1 MVNRDW
7 VWMSRYVL
15 VIVISLVLGGVIGEL
30 TLFKQTTLGTPKLTA
45 SALAQF
51 LGYGGALLLLWL
63 LGQKAARQF
72 RDSRGKGAF
81 LSYIIVPL
89 VTLIVVAGAY
99 TVLLTVLRPFMDA
112 GLRNIYN
119 WVFVLGIT
127 ASALWLA
134 VALFHHSEP
143 LVDLLRPEAGDG
155 SDLELEK
162 CKSCNAPLVP
172 GARFCAACGTATTK

>member
-7 VWMSRYVL
+7 AWMSRYVL

-30 TLFKQTTLGTPKLTA
+30 ALFKQTTLGTPKLTA
-45 SALAQF
+45 SALVQF
-51 LGYGGALLLLWL
+51 MGYGGALLLLWL
-63 LGQKAARQF
+63 LGQRAAKRF
-72 RDSRGKGAF
+72 RDGRGKAAF
-81 LSYIIVPL
+81 LSFIIVPL

-99 TVLLTVLRPFMDA
+99 TVLLAVFRPFLDA

-119 WVFVLGIT
+119 WVFILGIT

-143 LVDLLRPEAGDG
+143 LVDLFRSEGADRSDSEAD
-155 SDLELEK
+155 K
-162 CKSCNAPLVP
+162 CRSCGAPLV
-172 GARFCAACGTATTK
+172 RR

>member
-7 VWMSRYVL
+7 AWMSRYVL

-30 TLFKQTTLGTPKLTA
+30 SLFKQTTLGTPKLTA

-51 LGYGGALLLLWL
+51 MGYGGALLLLWL
-63 LGQKAARQF
+63 LGQRAARQF
-72 RDSRGKGAF
+72 RDGRGKGAF

-99 TVLLTVLRPFMDA
+99 TVLLTVLRPFLDA

-127 ASALWLA
+127 VSALWLA

-143 LVDLLRPEAGDG
+143 LVDLFRTEGADG
-155 SDLELEK
+155 SDPDAQK
-162 CKSCNAPLVP
+162 CQS
-172 GARFCAACGTATTK
+172 

>member
-7 VWMSRYVL
+7 AWMSRYVL

-45 SALAQF
+45 SALVQF
-51 LGYGGALLLLWL
+51 MGYGGALLLLWL
-63 LGQKAARQF
+63 LGQGAANRF
-72 RDSRGKGAF
+72 RADRGKAAF
-81 LSYIIVPL
+81 LSFIIVPL

-99 TVLLTVLRPFMDA
+99 TVLLTVLRPFLDA

-143 LVDLLRPEAGDG
+143 LVDLFRSAGADRLNP
-155 SDLELEK
+155 DAPK
-162 CKSCNAPLVP
+162 CRSCGAPLAA
-172 GARFCAACGTATTK
+172 GANFCHVCGTAEA

>member
-7 VWMSRYVL
+7 AWMSRYVL
-15 VIVISLVLGGVIGEL
+15 VIVIALVLGGVIGEL

-45 SALAQF
+45 SAIAQF
-51 LGYGGALLLLWL
+51 MGYGGALLLLWL
-63 LGQKAARQF
+63 LGQRAASQF
-72 RDSRGKGAF
+72 RNDGGKAAF
-81 LSYIIVPL
+81 LSFTIVPL

-99 TVLLTVLRPFMDA
+99 TVLLTVLRPFLDA

-143 LVDLLRPEAGDG
+143 LVDLFRSDG
-155 SDLELEK
+155 ADRLDSDADK
-162 CKSCNAPLVP
+162 CRSC
-172 GARFCAACGTATTK
+172 GASLILGANFCHVCGTAET

>member
-7 VWMSRYVL
+7 VWMSRYIL
-15 VIVISLVLGGVIGEL
+15 VIVIALVLGGVIGEL

-45 SALAQF
+45 SALVQF
-51 LGYGGALLLLWL
+51 MGYGGALMLLWL
-63 LGQKAARQF
+63 LGQRVAGQF
-72 RDSRGKGAF
+72 RSDGGKAAF
-81 LSYIIVPL
+81 LSFIVVPL

-99 TVLLTVLRPFMDA
+99 TVLLTVLRPFLDA

-143 LVDLLRPEAGDG
+143 FVDLFRSEGADRLNAEAK
-155 SDLELEK
+155 K
-162 CKSCNAPLVP
+162 CRSCGAPLFP
-172 GARFCAACGTATTK
+172 GANFCHVCGTAET